1 MSDPDYEPEQ
11 VSKRTRF
18 AKNKKK
24 NWGKFDQA
32 EIDAALEKKRDDEI
46 LHGGAIGEVKNEDL
60 FVIDTAGKKKAEPK
74 QTKRL
79 THTDRLLANKS
90 MVPAPC
96 PIDEKKMT
104 NRALLIKG
112 RKEINRAKTAHLR
125 IAASKEKKTVTQF
138 ERERTSL
145 ASGYNLW
152 ASGSTPASVKPHRG
166 TNMTNS
172 RQFKPAD
179 HAKEMDG
186 RGRARRPTNMK
197 YKPDQ
202 AKKVKAVSVAHG
214 GASYNP
220 DYDEHQALLAQEH
233 EKAEVV
239 ANFEAELKKKTK
251 VPDDRVTEEDIFRES
266 VAGLGILSDEE
277 YQTDEDEAD
286 EDEAKPIK
294 QPIRAEDRKDKK
306 DRRKEQKQ
314 RKQTIRAQRRKRLR
328 ILMNQVYQVKKYKKE
343 LKKEQEGIVERRTFK
358 QAKKETHMPRLS
370 NIKWRAP
377 DQDVKLTE
385 ELSESLRELVPEGNV
400 LTDRY
405 QSFVARAMIEPRNK
419 HKQTRKFKVKYQQK
433 RAFRE
438 FEEKM
443 DKEIKAD
450 EARDAKQ
457 RKIQQQQK
465 KE

>member
-1 MSDPDYEPEQ
+1 M
-11 VSKRTRF
+11 
-18 AKNKKK
+18 
-24 NWGKFDQA
+24 G
-32 EIDAALEKKRDDEI
+32 
-46 LHGGAIGEVKNEDL
+46 
-60 FVIDTAGKKKAEPK
+60 
-74 QTKRL
+74 
-79 THTDRLLANKS
+79 
-90 MVPAPC
+90 
-96 PIDEKKMT
+96 
-104 NRALLIKG
+104 
-112 RKEINRAKTAHLR
+112 
-125 IAASKEKKTVTQF
+125 
-138 ERERTSL
+138 
-145 ASGYNLW
+145 
-152 ASGSTPASVKPHRG
+152 
-166 TNMTNS
+166 
-172 RQFKPAD
+172 
-179 HAKEMDG
+179 
-186 RGRARRPTNMK
+186 
-197 YKPDQ
+197 
-202 AKKVKAVSVAHG
+202 
-214 GASYNP
+214 
-220 DYDEHQALLAQEH
+220 
-233 EKAEVV
+233 
-239 ANFEAELKKKTK
+239 ELKKKTK

-277 YQTDEDEAD
+277 YQTDEDEAG

-328 ILMNQVYQVKKYKKE
+328 ILMNQVYQEKK